1 MNYADG
7 EREGVCV
14 CVYVCVCVCV
24 KWLEN
29 WKLEDPVNQCRQRSI
44 KTLDVERSTL

>member
-14 CVYVCVCVCV
+14 CVCVCV

-29 WKLEDPVNQCRQRSI
+29 WKRGGTSEPAQAKEYKNS
-44 KTLDVERSTL
+44 

>member
-7 EREGVCV
+7 ERERVC
-14 CVYVCVCVCV
+14 VCVCVCV

-44 KTLDVERSTL
+44 KTLDMERSTL

>member
-7 EREGVCV
+7 ERERVC
-14 CVYVCVCVCV
+14 VCVCVCV

>member
-14 CVYVCVCVCV
+14 CVGSGLRIGSV
-24 KWLEN
+24 
-29 WKLEDPVNQCRQRSI
+29 EDLVNQCRQRKYKNS
-44 KTLDVERSTL
+44 